1 MGKSK
6 VMIVGSIN
14 QDIIFSN
21 PIKTT
26 EVGMM
31 FADYTLANG
40 GKGANQAFHQQVS
53 WDANLLL

>member
-31 FADYTLANG
+31 FADYILANG
-40 GKGANQAFHQQVS
+40 EKGQTRRPQQVS
-53 WDANLLL
+53 WELNLLL

>member
-21 PIKTT
+21 PITTT

-31 FADYTLANG
+31 FADYALANG
-40 GKGANQAFHQQVS
+40 EKGQTRRPQQVS
-53 WDANLLL
+53 WEQNLLL

>member
-21 PIKTT
+21 PIKPT

-40 GKGANQAFHQQVS
+40 EKGQTRRPQQVS
-53 WDANLLL
+53 WEQNLLL

>member
-21 PIKTT
+21 PITTT

-31 FADYTLANG
+31 FADYTLANVE
-40 GKGANQAFHQQVS
+40 KGQTRRPQQVS
-53 WDANLLL
+53 WEQNLLL